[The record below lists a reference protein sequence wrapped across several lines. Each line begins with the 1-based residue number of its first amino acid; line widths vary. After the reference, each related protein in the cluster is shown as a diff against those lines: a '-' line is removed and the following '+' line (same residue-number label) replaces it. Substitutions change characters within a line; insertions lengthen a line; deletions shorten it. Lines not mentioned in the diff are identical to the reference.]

1 VQFRH
6 WQQRGRYRGAGYD
19 QRGEKLVD
27 AFRVAYGEF
36 RVAQI
41 EFRVAQIEFRVAC
54 RECRIA

>member
-27 AFRVAYGEF
+27 AFRVAYGQL

-41 EFRVAQIEFRVAC
+41 DFRLSCREFR
-54 RECRIA
+54 IA

>member
-1 VQFRH
+1 MQFRH

-27 AFRVAYGEF
+27 AFRVAHG
-36 RVAQI
+36 

-54 RECRIA
+54 RECRLA